1 MALERKYQVKIP
13 EDDIAFLTQM
23 FLENKIK
30 K

>member
-1 MALERKYQVKIP
+1 MALERKYQVKIS